1 MLLSGTAP
9 TVPSGWVS
17 HCHGLACFRSSAWIS
32 LLDVLSLKSCLL
44 FEVVLSSR
52 HASDLRC
59 RLAGPFSEADVPSYL
74 TGEFPGD
81 YGEWRKFLV
90 Q

>member
-1 MLLSGTAP
+1 MI
-9 TVPSGWVS
+9 VHVS
-17 HCHGLACFRSSAWIS
+17 
-32 LLDVLSLKSCLL
+32 
-44 FEVVLSSR
+44 
-52 HASDLRC
+52 
-59 RLAGPFSEADVPSYL
+59 AGPYSENATPDYL